1 MTRVIQYTADAL
13 SAGSLYALYAC
24 GLSLM
29 LSVARIANF
38 AYGDL
43 VMVGSYALLVSRA
56 LPWPLVIALV
66 VIAATTLNVVV
77 DRVAFRRLRG
87 ADGMTLLV
95 ASLGASILIQNLMIL
110 AAGAR
115 PESVNFGATLNSAV
129 RLGGIAVPG
138 IDLVTVAAA
147 LVVLALLAL
156 FLRRT
161 LVGMQL
167 RAAAEDFT
175 MSRMLGVRANRVI
188 ATAFAISGAIAG
200 VAATLLTIQSGS
212 LSTDLGLQPTLI
224 AFVAVVIGGL
234 GSLGGATLAGMLLGI
249 VSVILQA
256 ALPASLLPYH
266 DAILFSLIIFMLLGR
281 PQGLFGTRAAGVR
294 I

>member
-1 MTRVIQYTADAL
+1 VTRVLQYTADAL
-13 SAGSLYALYAC
+13 SAGGLDALYAC

-43 VMVGSYALLVSRA
+43 VMVGCYALLVSRA
-56 LPWPLVIALV
+56 LPWPLVVVLV
-66 VIAATTLNVVV
+66 VASATVLNLVI
-77 DRVAFRRLRG
+77 DRVAFRPLRR

-95 ASLGASILIQNLMIL
+95 ASFGASILIQNLMIL
-110 AAGAR
+110 VAGAQ
-115 PESVNFGATLNSAV
+115 PQSVNFGGSLTTAV
-129 RLGGIAVPG
+129 GVWGVNVPG
-138 IDLVTVAAA
+138 IDLLTVAVA

-161 LVGMQL
+161 LIGMQL

-175 MSRMLGVRANRVI
+175 MSRLLGVRANRVI

-212 LSTDLGLQPTLI
+212 VSTDLGLQPTLI
-224 AFVAVVIGGL
+224 AFIAVVIGGL
-234 GSLGGATLAGMLLGI
+234 GSLAGATLAGMLLG
-249 VSVILQA
+249 VVGVILQA
-256 ALPASLLPYH
+256 TLPGSLLPYH
-266 DAILFSLIIFMLLGR
+266 DAILFSLVIFILLGR
-281 PQGLFGTRAAGVR
+281 PQGLFGARAAGLRV
-294 I
+294 

>member
-1 MTRVIQYTADAL
+1 MTRVLQYAVDAL
-13 SAGSLYALYAC
+13 SAGSLDALYAC

-56 LPWPLVIALV
+56 LPWPV
-66 VIAATTLNVVV
+66 VVVVVVVSATALNVLI
-77 DRVAFRRLRG
+77 DRVAFRSLRG

-95 ASLGASILIQNLMIL
+95 ASFGASILIQNLMIL

-115 PESVNFGATLNSAV
+115 PESVNFGGSLNAAV
-129 RLGGIAVPG
+129 TVGGVDVPG
-138 IDLVTVAAA
+138 IDLVTVAVA

-161 LVGMQL
+161 LLGMQL

-175 MSRMLGVRANRVI
+175 MSRLLGVRANRVI

-224 AFVAVVIGGL
+224 AFIAVVVGGL
-234 GSLGGATLAGMLLGI
+234 GSLAGATLAGLLLGI
-249 VSVILQA
+249 VSVVLQA
-256 ALPASLLPYH
+256 TLPASLLPYH

-281 PQGLFGTRAAGVR
+281 PQGLFGERVSGLRV
-294 I
+294 